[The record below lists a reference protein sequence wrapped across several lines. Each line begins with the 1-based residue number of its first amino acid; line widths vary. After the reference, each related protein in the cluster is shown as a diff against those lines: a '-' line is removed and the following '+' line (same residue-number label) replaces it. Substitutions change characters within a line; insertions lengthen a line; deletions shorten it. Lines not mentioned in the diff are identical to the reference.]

1 MTKCTVRF
9 IITITNKRFERQ
21 LIVYEKL
28 TAIVMAVFLLYSGYV
43 FGTVSAADE
52 IYTTRTVTVY
62 SGDTMWDIASRWAED
77 DEDVRA
83 VIYRICE
90 ANGLQNTDLQ
100 PGQKIMV
107 PVRVHAGEGVMLA
120 EATNGNL

>member
-1 MTKCTVRF
+1 MFMK
-9 IITITNKRFERQ
+9 
-21 LIVYEKL
+21 KL

-83 VIYRICE
+83 VIFPLGGR
-90 ANGLQNTDLQ
+90 
-100 PGQKIMV
+100 
-107 PVRVHAGEGVMLA
+107 
-120 EATNGNL
+120 

>member
-1 MTKCTVRF
+1 MEKFTSKNFKILMIAVV
-9 IITITNKRFERQ
+9 I
-21 LIVYEKL
+21 LLGVLVYGL
-28 TAIVMAVFLLYSGYV
+28 NAGTSVFSNV

>member
-1 MTKCTVRF
+1 MK
-9 IITITNKRFERQ
+9 
-21 LIVYEKL
+21 KL

-90 ANGLQNTDLQ
+90 ANGLQ

>member
-1 MTKCTVRF
+1 MK
-9 IITITNKRFERQ
+9 
-21 LIVYEKL
+21 KL

-77 DEDVRA
+77 DDA

-107 PVRVHAGEGVMLA
+107 PVRVHAGDGVMLA